1 LIELIDQRGGQL
13 SSTDAYDALAH
24 DLGLTEQDAERT
36 VTGGRG
42 QRVSAFKQRVRWA
55 RHDAVKRGLLRSAK
69 RGVWQITDHGQ
80 EKLAKNTTGIV
91 FTIYETELG
100 TVLWGS
106 AERAAGVIEPGS
118 IDLLWTSPP
127 YPLLQQKEY
136 GNLGSADWLEW
147 MHDLCGLWHPLLADT
162 GSLVLNLGSVPVRN
176 RPIQDP
182 YIERLVLK
190 LIDDL
195 DYRLVDRHFWH
206 NPCKPP
212 TPVKW
217 VAVEKVRVK
226 NSIEHLLW
234 LSKTDH
240 FKANN
245 DNVRVPE
252 SPATRKWREHA
263 QRTGKGLGKRPGGS
277 VAGPG
282 FLKSNGTAIPSVLH
296 SIPHDANRAYRQ
308 ACKQEGLKPHPA
320 MAPQGLIEFF
330 VKLTTETND
339 CVYDPMAG
347 SLTTGAVAERLGRR
361 WLCSELH
368 GDYLKSGLLRFENCG
383 YPEFLVDKMPK
394 M

>member
-1 LIELIDQRGGQL
+1 MALPKHEQLVLPLVELIDERGGQL
-13 SSTDAYDALAH
+13 SSSDAYDALATTFR
-24 DLGLTEQDAERT
+24 LSENDAQIT
-36 VTGGRG
+36 VTGGNGR
-42 QRVSAFKQRVRWA
+42 RASAFKQRVRWA
-55 RHDAVKRGLLRSAK
+55 RHNAVKQGLLRSAK
-69 RGVWQITDHGQ
+69 RGVWQITDRGQ
-80 EKLAKNTTGIV
+80 NKLAKNTTGIV

-106 AERAAGVIEPGS
+106 AERAAGIIEPGS

-127 YPLLQQKEY
+127 YPLLQPKEY
-136 GNLGSADWLEW
+136 GNLDSAGWLEW

-226 NSIEHLLW
+226 NSVEHLLW

-245 DNVRVPE
+245 DNVRIPE
-252 SPATRKWREHA
+252 SPSTRKWREHA
-263 QRTGKGLGKRPGGS
+263 LRTGKGLGKRPGGS
-277 VAGPG
+277 VAGRG
-282 FLKSNGTAIPSVLH
+282 YLKSNGTAIPTVLH
-296 SIPHDANRAYRQ
+296 SMPHDANRPYRK
-308 ACKQEGLKPHPA
+308 ACKEAGLKPHPA
-320 MAPQGLIEFF
+320 MAPQSLVEFF
-330 VKLTTETND
+330 IKLTTDIND
-339 CVYDPMAG
+339 RVYDPMAG
-347 SLTTGAVAERLGRR
+347 SLTTGAVAERLQRN

-368 GDYLKSGLLRFENCG
+368 GDYIKSGLLRF
-383 YPEFLVDKMPK
+383 PEA
-394 M
+394 

>member
-1 LIELIDQRGGQL
+1 MALPKYEQLVLPLVELVNENGGQL
-13 SSTDAYDALAH
+13 PSKEAYREMAQSIGLSDDDA
-24 DLGLTEQDAERT
+24 QIT
-36 VTGGRG
+36 VTGGGGR
-42 QRVSAFKQRVRWA
+42 QVSAFKQRVRWA
-55 RHDAVKRGLLRSAK
+55 RHDAVKRGLLRSAR
-69 RGVWQITDHGQ
+69 RGVWEITDLGQ

-106 AERAAGVIEPGS
+106 AERAAGIIEPGS

-127 YPLLQQKEY
+127 YPLLQQKAY
-136 GNLGSADWLEW
+136 GNLDSASWLEW
-147 MHDLCGLWHPLLADT
+147 MNDLCGLWHPLLADT

-182 YIERLVLK
+182 YIERLILR

-234 LSKTDH
+234 FSKTDH

-252 SPATRKWREHA
+252 SPRTAKWRAHA
-263 QRTGKGLGKRPGGS
+263 LKTGKGLGKRPGGS

-282 FLKSNGTAIPSVLH
+282 FLKSDGTAIPSVLH
-296 SIPHDANRAYRQ
+296 SLPHEQHRSYRKACRA
-308 ACKQEGLKPHPA
+308 AGLTPHPA
-320 MAPQGLIEFF
+320 MAPKALVEFF
-330 VKLTTETND
+330 MKLTTD
-339 CVYDPMAG
+339 PLDRVYDPMAG
-347 SLTTGAVAERLGRR
+347 SLTTAEVAEDLGRR
-361 WLCSELH
+361 WLCSEIH
-368 GDYLKSGLLRFENCG
+368 GEYIDGGLCRLT
-383 YPEFLVDKMPK
+383 
-394 M
+394 

>member
-1 LIELIDQRGGQL
+1 MALPKYEQLVLPLVELVHDQGGQL
-13 SSTDAYDALAH
+13 PSQEAYRAMARSIGLSNDDA
-24 DLGLTEQDAERT
+24 QIT

-42 QRVSAFKQRVRWA
+42 QKVSAFKQRVRWA

-69 RGVWQITDHGQ
+69 RGVWEITDLGQ

-91 FTIYETELG
+91 FTIYETEFG

-106 AERAAGVIEPGS
+106 AERAAGIIEPGS

-127 YPLLQQKEY
+127 YPLLQQKAY
-136 GNLGSADWLEW
+136 GNLDSASWLDW
-147 MHDLCGLWHPLLADT
+147 MQDLCGLWHPLLANT

-182 YIERLVLK
+182 YIERLVLR
-190 LIDDL
+190 LIDEL

-212 TPVKW
+212 SPVKW

-234 LSKTDH
+234 FSKTDQ

-252 SPATRKWREHA
+252 SPRTSKWRAHA
-263 QRTGKGLGKRPGGS
+263 LKTGKGLGKRPGGS

-282 FLKSNGTAIPSVLH
+282 FLKSDGTAIPSVLH
-296 SIPHDANRAYRQ
+296 SLPHEQHRSYRDACRTA
-308 ACKQEGLKPHPA
+308 GLPPHPA
-320 MAPQGLIEFF
+320 MAPKALVEFF
-330 VKLTTETND
+330 VKLTTEPLD
-339 CVYDPMAG
+339 RVYDPMAG
-347 SLTTGAVAERLGRR
+347 SLTTGEVAEQLGRR

-368 GDYLKSGLLRFENCG
+368 GEYIQGGLSRFR
-383 YPEFLVDKMPK
+383 
-394 M
+394 